1 MADFENNNNL
11 ILPHWY
17 KSYILANGVRA
28 NENSNERHINGMN
41 DRPFE
46 FVYNA
51 IKLRP

>member
-1 MADFENNNNL
+1 MANFESNNKL
-11 ILPHWY
+11 ILPNWY
-17 KSYILANGVRA
+17 KTYILANGV
-28 NENSNERHINGMN
+28 EGHINKMN